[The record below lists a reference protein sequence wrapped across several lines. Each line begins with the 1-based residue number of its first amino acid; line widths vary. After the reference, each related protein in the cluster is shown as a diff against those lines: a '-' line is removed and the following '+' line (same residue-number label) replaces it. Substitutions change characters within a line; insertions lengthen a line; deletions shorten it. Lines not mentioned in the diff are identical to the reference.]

1 MDELESCEN
10 VDNIMKLFNVKSFIN
25 LEMYYKVDELVKK
38 LSKYL
43 NNIIISKNIE
53 QLFFVVPLFNFINE
67 NTNIV
72 LSMVFL
78 ICLVYSCFILQ
89 IFYYMILID
98 SFILSF
104 IILQD
109 RPIKKNCRRLA
120 KNVIS
125 LFISSNSCSIFNVI
139 LTFVLYFEISKPLSR
154 FILKIIKIIT
164 MLLANYVPYL
174 NKLYPTCKNL
184 SFNDEKSSSTD

>member
-10 VDNIMKLFNVKSFIN
+10 IENIIKLFNIRSFIN
-25 LEMYYKVDELVKK
+25 LEMYDKVDEFVKK
-38 LSKYL
+38 LSQYF

-53 QLFFVVPLFNFINE
+53 QLYFFVPFFNFINE

-72 LSMVFL
+72 ISMLFL
-78 ICLVYSCFILQ
+78 ICLLYSCFILQ

-109 RPIKKNCRRLA
+109 PPVKKNCRRLA

-139 LTFVLYFEISKPLSR
+139 LTFFLYFEISKPLSR
-154 FILKIIKIIT
+154 FILKIIKIVT

-174 NKLYPTCKNL
+174 NTLYPTCKNL
-184 SFNDEKSSSTD
+184 SFNDAKSSTSD